1 MDGQNTKLNI
11 AQKHRMDFRLF
22 KYGLMGGLVG
32 MTLSLTISEIIIKS
46 IK

>member
-1 MDGQNTKLNI
+1 MEGQNIKLNI
-11 AQKHRMDFRLF
+11 APKYKIEFRLF
-22 KYGLMGGLVG
+22 KSGLIGGFVG